1 MEIANL
7 SEDVRA
13 TLLARIES
21 DEYLADRLKIMRE
34 DGGDED
40 LVLLEVAADAGV
52 DDARF
57 IYGRMLCEGVSVPL
71 DVARG
76 CTYLLLA
83 AGNGHA
89 QAAAEISKLAKELQ
103 SRIDD
108 LKSSGA
114 IDAATGDLLLTLFK
128 QLQ

>member
-40 LVLLEVAADAGV
+40 LVLLEVAADAGM
-52 DDARF
+52 DDARVIF
-57 IYGRMLCEGVSVPL
+57 GRLLCEGDGVQM
-71 DVARG
+71 DIARG
-76 CTYLLLA
+76 ITYMLQA
-83 AGNGHA
+83 AGNGHPDAITEMTKIA
-89 QAAAEISKLAKELQ
+89 QDMQNRIDELQ
-103 SRIDD
+103 KAGN
-108 LKSSGA
+108 L
-114 IDAATGDLLLTLFK
+114 DAETGKTLLALFK
-128 QLQ
+128 QLL